1 MDAKGFFLGVIAAIV
16 LFLLWKKE
24 SQQPVYFGS
33 GANPPAPSPSPD
45 AGAGAGCST
54 CGVGSSPA
62 QPAYQAMLAV
72 SGGTEGLISPGTPP
86 LNTAALGDSSFY
98 ANDGPTPDSGFV
110 FPSPARVASP
120 IIVRGPFVGG
130 ASPGSPTTPSN
141 ITPVRATQPTP
152 TYTQGGFQ
160 QRINVVGIPRTAGA
174 RVYLN

>member
-24 SQQPVYFGS
+24 NQSVNYFG
-33 GANPPAPSPSPD
+33 GAQPPAPSPSPD

-62 QPAYQAMLAV
+62 APAYQATLAV
-72 SGGTEGLISPGTPP
+72 SGGTEGMISPGTPP

-98 ANDGPTPDSGFV
+98 SNSGPTPDSGFA

-120 IIVRGPFVGG
+120 IIVRGPIIEG

-141 ITPVRATQPTP
+141 VTPVRATQPTP

-160 QRINVVGIPRTAGA
+160 QRVNVVGIPRTAGA
-174 RVYLN
+174 RAYLN